1 MQRVGVVVLSLSVP
15 AYIPTVVCPVL
26 PWARRHVARVAAHYQ
41 ASLDDL
47 WDEAVTALLRAAVYY
62 DAAAGAFGPYAR
74 TAVHRACARAVHV
87 GQRRRTG
94 TLHTVSFEDVP
105 ALDVATPS
113 AEAEAIAREAVHQ
126 AWVLR
131 EHASLASS
139 RGDTETATRL
149 EAAAAAAD
157 ARATP
162 PTDAAPIRRLEA
174 DVHAAELRP

>member
-1 MQRVGVVVLSLSVP
+1 VLSLSVP

-26 PWARRHVARVAAHYQ
+26 PWARRHVARVAARYQ

-74 TAVHRACARAVHV
+74 TALHRACARAVHV

-94 TLHTVSFEDVP
+94 TLDTVSFEDVP

-113 AEAEAIAREAVHQ
+113 AEDEAIARDTVRRALL
-126 AWVLR
+126 LR
-131 EHASLASS
+131 EHAALAAARSDCNTTTRLVEASS
-139 RGDTETATRL
+139 
-149 EAAAAAAD
+149 AANRV
-157 ARATP
+157 ARRP
-162 PTDAAPIRRLEA
+162 RRHSSPIVEEHLTMHRSSVGA
-174 DVHAAELRP
+174 